1 MNFKKLCLM
10 LSFLVVLG
18 TTTFAQ
24 TTWYVNNQIGNDGR
38 NGLSATIPSPDDGV
52 TGPKKTIGGAQGA
65 VAESNSGDVIVVA
78 NTGVQYTTLTGDAPF
93 AVTKKLTFR
102 STGGTVDIGVLVT
115 INNALA
121 SPNNVVI
128 FDSGEF
134 KLSAGLTLTLGV
146 VTNSSQLITVT
157 GTITR
162 SAAAAVVNG
171 QLKFTAPV
179 NFSYGATMTTA
190 DEFVVSGGTLNN
202 ITTTTG
208 NLTIKSGTSFTM
220 TGIFVSTSG
229 TLNLGGGVVTIT
241 NTGNTTHTFGGGNV
255 SNGTL
260 AFNMG
265 GAIGGTVTINGA
277 VQIPNVS
284 ATTSNTNAQTL
295 AIAQPTAVTGTLTV
309 SGNAS
314 VTTSAA
320 LITVGTTGFTGNEV
334 TLSGV
339 GTITF
344 SGTPTTIHGSV
355 LLNTALTT
363 TNLTGGA
370 TITFGAAATIN
381 GSVTNNS
388 TLTVTNAATWDNMTS
403 GRIAFGDFAYT
414 ITGNVVNSTSIDGVY
429 GAALDVN
436 GFGHITFAN
445 SNTNVTINGAIN
457 NNARTTLAGSTGPI
471 DLTDNGMITWG
482 NNITSGIIRADGGIN
497 NGADFSGITN
507 ASNGN
512 NGRIVIGG
520 VARTGVSTIGTSGN
534 PVGAITNSS
543 KGRTAGDGNGD
554 IIFGV
559 GDASTSGTFGTSVT
573 ISGSAVGGYT
583 IIGGNENISFTG
595 AITNNRTHASTALVF
610 GPATGATGAST
621 LTIGGNV
628 VNGGTNTTSFSLCT
642 TGAVTISGSMNSSAN
657 GTITFPNIAAA
668 AVTIG
673 GFNWSSGT
681 FNIATHNQTLNFNG
695 VVSVSGGTVN
705 WSSSAGQTIVVTGNA
720 SFTGGAITSTN
731 RTSITLNSPN
741 ITIGGTTTNTTF
753 NTAGTSII
761 IGNPSPTSLCTVTIG
776 TFNPQIAGAFT
787 VSTNNGLAQPVN
799 FTGGTM
805 TVNGVLTFNTVGTT
819 SLVNISNQANI
830 TVVGNFVNTTGY
842 TTTEQGRVTL
852 EGTGAQT
859 FGGAGKFGNIEF
871 KNTAANPTASSN
883 VTLTGF
889 VYLTAGTVAAGANT
903 IFLDNS
909 TVYPTIVRNAGS
921 FGAPPTF
928 TSMVNVT
935 YIGDDKAVGNELPG
949 VANKLNNLTVA
960 TTTGISGARNTPSRG
975 AVLITTT
982 TVNGTLSINSGQA
995 LIINNGQTL
1004 SIKGASV
1011 VANGDIANIGT
1022 GVLSLERTDGTT
1034 ISGGGY
1040 LPPITVAAGSS
1051 NNIIDGPIA
1060 LIDQLYGTDG
1070 EIDPTGALVNDFNPA
1085 TTAASGN
1092 LAFGNGTATLSLKL
1106 SGVAFNGTGLN
1117 NITTANANN
1126 TLTLISNIG
1135 QTGIFTHAAGTI
1147 ALGDYTLTVRGN
1159 NPTITGGALITSTST
1174 GKLVFN
1180 HGTLGTGN
1188 VTGSTAGA
1196 NSTITSTAVV
1206 VVGDYVLITGTGDA
1220 ALDNNYFT
1228 VTAVGVGTFIINNT
1242 VAATGGAIAGTV
1254 TVQSSLFVNT
1264 ANATIGA
1271 NVEVSNDDYFVLNN
1285 AGFDLTLEGTLT
1297 LTDKTTGAPGANFF
1311 LGAGRV
1317 LTATGSSV
1325 TVGANCAFG
1334 GTGTLRLNATT
1345 PPLTFTYSGAATI
1358 NNLRVSNDVTL
1369 AGTGTTLTVATLF
1382 THDGGVLN
1390 FGSKDLTF
1398 RTTFTRTAGSYDAST
1413 GYMIFDGTA
1422 TSALTVNQGTGGFT
1436 VPNLKITASGANN
1449 VTLNTAQGTVTVSKI
1464 FEMANGTQTF
1474 TTNSKLAVS
1483 TGATVNYTS
1492 GNISVAPTYA
1502 GTITLVGL
1510 NYANPTTIPALIWPT
1525 TTGLVTT
1532 FTVNGGAAGDVLNLP
1547 GSRTIVSI
1555 LNLTRGTLN
1564 LGANTLTLGTGA
1576 TINRTSSANP
1586 PTVTTGGFAFPSD
1599 NSTNVNYFANAV
1611 IGSGIELPATL
1622 NNLTISRN
1630 VNNLN
1635 AATTINSS
1643 VTINGTLA
1651 INNDFTIAATPPV
1664 INVRANG
1671 NITIVNQSATYS
1683 NATNPVITNNQSLV
1697 LGGATGNQ
1705 TITVPSATP
1714 PLNIGNITINKASGK
1729 VILTGGNLA
1738 VGTAIAPASITFT
1751 KGIVETGSNV
1761 LFLYAPTTNQVA
1773 TGLAISQGYTGASFE
1788 SHVVGNVG
1796 KTLINTGGIGA
1807 STEARSAFPVGTGT
1821 VYRPAAI
1828 NFNPAFG
1835 VPTTPN
1841 MTIVVSHI
1849 DANPGGVQAL
1859 PIKDGV
1865 APGIDVS
1872 RYPAFYWYIYT
1883 TPGSVGPTTPF
1894 DIELTAGNFTD
1905 YDSPANVRIIRRH
1918 GAVGDINNDWLLQG
1932 ANNAYDN
1939 EVSSVTGFTAI
1950 NRNANAGL
1958 RSGGAV
1964 FTLGVKSN
1972 MKVKTSIP
1980 KQWLVLSAGAKS
1992 YSLANL
1998 FEGNIGP
2005 LTFSAQSSNSSV
2017 VTAVVPTNSTTLT
2030 LTPVTTG
2037 DAFVTVK
2044 AADAANNDFFAYTFP
2059 VNVGLVGV
2067 DGEEIIP
2074 TEFSLSQNFPNPFN
2088 PTTNIK
2094 FGLPKE
2100 SNVVL
2105 RIYNILGEEV
2115 ATLVNKVMPAGFH
2128 TVNFDASRLTS
2139 GLYIYRIEAENF
2151 VQVKKMMLMK

>member
-1 MNFKKLCLM
+1 
-10 LSFLVVLG
+10 
-18 TTTFAQ
+18 
-24 TTWYVNNQIGNDGR
+24 
-38 NGLSATIPSPDDGV
+38 
-52 TGPKKTIGGAQGA
+52 
-65 VAESNSGDVIVVA
+65 
-78 NTGVQYTTLTGDAPF
+78 VQYGAGTGDAPF
-93 AVTKKLTFR
+93 TVNKKLTFQ

-115 INNALA
+115 INNTAA
-121 SPNNVVI
+121 SPNNDVV
-128 FDSGEF
+128 FNSGEF
-134 KLSAGLTLTLGV
+134 RLSAGLTLTAGV
-146 VTNSSQLITVT
+146 ITNSSQLITVS

-171 QLKFTAPV
+171 QLKFAAPV
-179 NFSYGATMTTA
+179 NFSYGATMTTG
-190 DEFVVSGGTLNN
+190 DEFVASGGTLNN
-202 ITTTTG
+202 ITTTAG
-208 NLTIKSGTSFTM
+208 NLTVKSGTSFTM
-220 TGIFVSTSG
+220 TGTFVSTAG
-229 TLNLGGGVVTIT
+229 TLNLGGGTVTIT
-241 NTGNTTHTFGGGNV
+241 NTGATTHTFGGNV
-255 SNGTL
+255 TNGTL

-265 GAIGGTVTINGA
+265 AAGATVVTINGA
-277 VQIPNVS
+277 VSIPNVS
-284 ATTSNTNAQTL
+284 VTTSNANAQTL

-309 SGNAS
+309 SGSAS

-320 LITVGTTGFTGNEV
+320 LVTFGTAGFTGNEV
-334 TLSGV
+334 TLSGI

-363 TNLTGGA
+363 TGLVGGA
-370 TITFGAAATIN
+370 TITFGAAATVN
-381 GSVTNNS
+381 GSVTNNA
-388 TLTVTNAATWDNMTS
+388 TLTVTDAGTWNNMTS
-403 GRIAFGDFAYT
+403 ARIVFGDFAYT
-414 ITGNVVNSTSIDGVY
+414 ITGNVVNSTSIDGAY
-429 GAALDVN
+429 GTTLDVN

-445 SNTNVTINGAIN
+445 AATNVTINGAIN
-457 NNARTTLAGSTGPI
+457 NSARTTLAGSTNPA
-471 DLTDNGMITWG
+471 DLSDNGMITWG
-482 NNITSGIIRADGGIN
+482 NNITDGIVRADGGIN
-497 NGADFSGITN
+497 NSADFAGITGAAN
-507 ASNGN
+507 VS
-512 NGRIVIGG
+512 NGRIIIGG
-520 VARTGVSTIGTSGN
+520 AARTNVSTIGTAGN

-543 KGRTAGDGNGD
+543 KGRAAGDGNGD

-559 GDASTSGTFGTSVT
+559 GGTLTTPAGTFGTSVT
-573 ISGSAVGGYT
+573 VSGSAVGGYT
-583 IIGGNENISFTG
+583 IIGGDENISFTG
-595 AITNNRTHASTALVF
+595 TITNNRTHASTALVF
-610 GPATGATGAST
+610 GPAGGATGASM
-621 LTIGGNV
+621 LTISGNV
-628 VNGGTNTTSFSLCT
+628 VNGGTNTTSFALST
-642 TGAVTISGSMNSSAN
+642 TGAVTINGSVQSSAN

-673 GFNWSSGT
+673 GFSWSSGT

-695 VVSVSGGTVN
+695 AVSVSGGTVN
-705 WSSSAGQTIVVTGNA
+705 WSSAAGQTIVITGNA

-731 RTSITLNSPN
+731 RTSITLNSSN

-753 NTAGTSII
+753 NTAATALIV
-761 IGNPSPTSLCTVTIG
+761 GNPTPTSLCTITIG
-776 TFNPQIAGAFT
+776 TFNPQVAGAFT

-805 TVNGVLTFNTVGTT
+805 TVNGILTFNTVGTT

-842 TTTEQGRVTL
+842 TTTEQGRITL
-852 EGTGAQT
+852 QGTGAQT

-871 KNTAANPTASSN
+871 KNTAANPTATSN

-889 VYLTAGTVAAGANT
+889 VYLTAGTVANGVFT
-903 IFLDNS
+903 IFLDNA

-921 FGAPPTF
+921 FGAAPTF

-949 VANKLNNLTVA
+949 AANKLNNLTVA

-982 TVNGTLSINSGQA
+982 TVNGTLLINSGQA
-995 LIINNGQTL
+995 LIINTGQTL
-1004 SIKGASV
+1004 SIKGGSV
-1011 VANGDIANIGT
+1011 VATGDIANIGT
-1022 GVLSLERTDGTT
+1022 GVLSLEKTDGTT
-1034 ISGGGY
+1034 ISGSGY
-1040 LPPITVAAGSS
+1040 LPPINVAAGSS

-1060 LIDQLYGTDG
+1060 IINQLYGTDG
-1070 EIDPTGALVNDFNPA
+1070 EIDPTGALVDDFNPA

-1106 SGVAFNGTGLN
+1106 SGVAFNGSGLN
-1117 NITTANANN
+1117 NVTTANASN
-1126 TLTLISNIG
+1126 TLTLAGNIG
-1135 QTGIFTHAAGTI
+1135 MTGIFTHAAGTI
-1147 ALGDYTLTVRGN
+1147 SLGDFTLTVRGN
-1159 NPTITGGALITSTST
+1159 NPTITGGALITSTAA
-1174 GKLVFN
+1174 GKLLFD
-1180 HGTLGTGN
+1180 HGVLGTGN

-1206 VVGDYVLITGTGDA
+1206 VVGDYVLITGTGDV

-1228 VTAVGVGTFIINNT
+1228 VTAVAVGSFTINNT
-1242 VAATGGAIAGTV
+1242 VAATGGAVAGTV
-1254 TVQSSLFVNT
+1254 TVQSSILVNT
-1264 ANATIGA
+1264 ATATIGA
-1271 NVEVSNDDYFVLNN
+1271 NVEVRNDDFFVLNN
-1285 AGFDLTLEGTLT
+1285 AGFDLTLAGALT
-1297 LTDKTTGAPGANFF
+1297 LTDKTSGAPGATFF

-1317 LTATGSSV
+1317 LLVTGSSV

-1334 GTGTLRLNATT
+1334 GTGTLRLNAAT
-1345 PPLTFTYSGAATI
+1345 PPLTFTYAGAATI

-1390 FGSKDLTF
+1390 FGAKDLTF
-1398 RTTFTRTAGSYDAST
+1398 RTTFTRTAGSYNASS

-1422 TSALTVNQGTGGFT
+1422 ASALTVNQGTDGFT
-1436 VPNLKITASGANN
+1436 VPNLRVTASGANN
-1449 VTLNTAQGTVTVSKI
+1449 VTLNTAQGTVTVSTA
-1464 FEMANGTQTF
+1464 FDMANGAQTF
-1474 TTNSKLAVS
+1474 TTNGKLAVANA
-1483 TGATVNYTS
+1483 ATVNYTS
-1492 GNISVAPTYA
+1492 GAISVAPAYA

-1510 NYANPTTIPALIWPT
+1510 NYASPTTIPALIWPT
-1525 TTGLVTT
+1525 TAGLVTT
-1532 FTVNGGAAGDVLNLP
+1532 FTVNGGVAGDVLNLP
-1547 GSRTIVSI
+1547 GSRTVVST

-1564 LGANTLTLGTGA
+1564 LAANTLTLGTGA
-1576 TINRTSSANP
+1576 TINRISTSPA

-1611 IGSGIELPATL
+1611 MGSGVELPVAL
-1622 NNLTISRN
+1622 NNLTISRTA
-1630 VNNLN
+1630 NNLN

-1643 VTINGTLA
+1643 VTINGTLD
-1651 INNDFTIAATPPV
+1651 IRNDFTIAAAPPV
-1664 INVRANG
+1664 ITVRANG
-1671 NITIVNQSATYS
+1671 NITVTNQSATFS
-1683 NATNPVITNNQSLV
+1683 NATNPAIINNQSLV
-1697 LGGATGNQ
+1697 IGGATGNQ
-1705 TITVPSATP
+1705 TITVPSTTP

-1729 VILTGGNLA
+1729 VILSGGNLA
-1738 VGTAIAPASITFT
+1738 VGTALAPASVTFT
-1751 KGIVETGSNV
+1751 KGILETGNNV
-1761 LFLYAPTTNQVA
+1761 LFLYAPTTAQVA
-1773 TGLAISQGYTGASFE
+1773 AGAISQGFTGATFE

-1807 STEARSAFPVGTGT
+1807 STEARSVFPVGTGV

-1841 MTIVVSHI
+1841 MTIVVSHKNE
-1849 DANPGGVQAL
+1849 NPGGVQAL
-1859 PIKDGV
+1859 PIVNGV

-1872 RYPAFYWYIYT
+1872 RYPTFYWYIYT

-1894 DIELTAGNFTD
+1894 DLELTAGNFTD

-1932 ANNAYDN
+1932 LNTGYDN

-1980 KQWLVLSAGAKS
+1980 KQWLVLSAGAKN

-1998 FEGNIGP
+1998 FEGNIGE
-2005 LTFSAQSSNSSV
+2005 LSYSAQSSNSSV
-2017 VTAVVPTNSTTLT
+2017 ATVAVSGTTLT
-2030 LTPVTTG
+2030 ITPVTIG
-2037 DAFVTVK
+2037 DANVTVK
-2044 AADAANNDFFAYTFP
+2044 ASDAANNDFFAYTFP
-2059 VNVGLVGV
+2059 VNVGLVSV
-2067 DGEEIIP
+2067 DGGEIIP
-2074 TEFSLSQNFPNPFN
+2074 TEFSLAQNFPNPFN

-2100 SNVVL
+2100 SNVTL
-2105 RIYNILGEEV
+2105 RIYNVLGEEV

-2139 GLYIYRIEAENF
+2139 GLYIYRIEADNF